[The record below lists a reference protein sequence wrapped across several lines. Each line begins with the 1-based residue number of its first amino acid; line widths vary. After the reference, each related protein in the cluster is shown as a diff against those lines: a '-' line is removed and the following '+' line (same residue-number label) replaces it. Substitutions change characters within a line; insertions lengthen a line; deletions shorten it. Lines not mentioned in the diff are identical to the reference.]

1 MTKIELPHQDH
12 YDVAL
17 RSEVRALN
25 ERFDPVRL
33 AALGVEVKDG
43 RRVELPVLCW
53 RFAVEAEPFAMSLV
67 PGGGRP
73 GVVWQIL
80 VLDYLNAEHPRRPT
94 GFRSFADFAG
104 ARTYLGVYEAR
115 VGERLARTVGADAEQ
130 FARAAER
137 CGGIRGTQEPL
148 SYLFRFFPLLEL
160 QVVRHE
166 GDEDFPA
173 SCTVLFSDNAP
184 DVLTLECMIVA
195 AERLVAVLRGKT
207 PCE

>member
-1 MTKIELPHQDH
+1 MTRIELPHQDH

-17 RSEVRALN
+17 RNEARTLS
-25 ERFDPVRL
+25 ERFDPERL

-53 RFAVEAEPFAMSLV
+53 RFAVETEPFAMSLV

-73 GVVWQIL
+73 AVVWQIL
-80 VLDYLNAEHPRRPT
+80 VLDYLNAAHPRRPT

-104 ARTYLGVYEAR
+104 ARTYLSVYGVR
-115 VGERLARTVGADAEQ
+115 VNERLARTMGADAEQ
-130 FARAAER
+130 LARAAER
-137 CGGIRGTQEPL
+137 CGGVRGTQEPL

-160 QVVRHE
+160 QVVRHR

-173 SCTVLFSDNAP
+173 SCTVLLSDNAP
-184 DVLTLECMIVA
+184 DVLTLECMVVA
-195 AERLVAVLRGKT
+195 AERLVASLRGKT